1 MQRHVVSGSGAM
13 AWRSGC
19 RKPQPKR
26 RLFGHTHAVNSRVA
40 VFSDTNAA
48 AFVKHHA
55 DIVEQVGMFR
65 QEVSSSERATGFF
78 VSSPKKDHIA
88 FQSDFVP
95 LERQQR
101 REFHDRRPFVVQ
113 RAAAPNHTV
122 FELAAKWFFL
132 PEFFIRWNNI
142 HMIEQNYRFSRAI
155 SAENGIKISAAGR
168 GFDDSRF
175 NALTIKNAFE
185 EFGRLDLVAGW
196 ICRVYLNIPA
206 QK

>member
-1 MQRHVVSGSGAM
+1 M

-26 RLFGHTHAVNSRVA
+26 HFFGHAHAVNSRVA

-55 DIVEQVGMFR
+55 DIFEQVGMFR
-65 QEVSSSERATGFF
+65 QEVSSSEHATGFF
-78 VSSPKKDHIA
+78 VSSPEKNHIA
-88 FQSDFVP
+88 LRSDFVP

-101 REFHDRRPFVVQ
+101 HEFHDRRPFVVH
-113 RAAAPNHTV
+113 RAAAPNDTV
-122 FELAAKWFFL
+122 FELAAEWLCL
-132 PEFFIRWNNI
+132 PEFCIRWNHV
-142 HMIEQNYRFSRAI
+142 HMIEQNYRFSRAV

-168 GFDDSRF
+168 GFDDFRF
-175 NALTIKNAFE
+175 DALTIENAFE
-185 EFGRLDLVAGW
+185 EFGRLDFVAGW
-196 ICRVYLNIPA
+196 VCRVDLNVAA